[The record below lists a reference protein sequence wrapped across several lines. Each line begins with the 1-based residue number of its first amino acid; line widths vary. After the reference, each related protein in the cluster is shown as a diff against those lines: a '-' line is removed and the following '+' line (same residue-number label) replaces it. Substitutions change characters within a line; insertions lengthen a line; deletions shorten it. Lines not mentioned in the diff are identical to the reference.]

1 MHDLGAFDSS
11 YRTRRCLGAL
21 HHFAR
26 IEPRAD
32 WPGEG
37 AQIREAR
44 QARGLSN
51 NERPGY
57 IECGSK

>member
-26 IEPRAD
+26 IEPSAD

-51 NERPGY
+51 NERPG
-57 IECGSK
+57 